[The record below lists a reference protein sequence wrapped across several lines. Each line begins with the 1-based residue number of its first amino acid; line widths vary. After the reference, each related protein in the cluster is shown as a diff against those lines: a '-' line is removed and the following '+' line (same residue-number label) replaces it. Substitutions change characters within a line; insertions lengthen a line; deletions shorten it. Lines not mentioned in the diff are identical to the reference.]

1 MQGATIETLISTM
14 GIRYL
19 RFDGSGGTFSEQK
32 NARKDP
38 RFTASFLAFIY
49 DGGVSDATINK
60 ILVGLVNVA

>member
-38 RFTASFLAFIY
+38 RFSFLAFIY